1 MFCFCVA
8 TIVVGVVVWPVWKQA
23 LQLPLAQFSATS
35 TVGFVVVVV
44 AEVAVEVVAT
54 VVECVV
60 AAGAVAVPEVLFVV
74 VAVVVT
80 LVLVAEVAEADAL
93 GTKLRMMPSAPS
105 TRRPHCCLKALTLVV
120 PGNGFVR
127 GVPHHPAPPHQPFV
141 QIPGEQ
147 VCRFVNLKAECTR

>member
-1 MFCFCVA
+1 M
-8 TIVVGVVVWPVWKQA
+8 
-23 LQLPLAQFSATS
+23 
-35 TVGFVVVVV
+35 VVVV

-93 GTKLRMMPSAPS
+93 GAKLRIMPGAPS
-105 TRRPHCCLKALTLVV
+105 TRRPHCCLQAMTPVLLSS
-120 PGNGFVR
+120 GFAH
-127 GVPHHPAPPHQPFV
+127 GLPHRPAPPRQPFV
-141 QIPGEQ
+141 QILWEHARRI
-147 VCRFVNLKAECTR
+147 VSL